1 MSSKMTA
8 IEFVQR
14 YIFPMILIGYGIFVL
29 VDEWYM
35 SSSRWAGFIA
45 IGLGIILAVIGMNL
59 ERKDKVE
66 REENGG

>member
-59 ERKDKVE
+59 ERKDKEE
-66 REENGG
+66 REENGE